1 LPPWSSNSCCAHAG
15 RRACGTACV
24 WLRPGLREPQV
35 DRAIAFEEQLS
46 QAKSEAPEP
55 EPVSRASQAGL
66 GLLTGVVV
74 YGAAIGGL
82 FSLAFAFVYGRVG
95 PFRRPYDG
103 GLLALAG
110 FVSIVLVPVLKYPG
124 NPPSVGDPETIG
136 SRTALFFAMLLI
148 SVAALAFAV
157 KFARGLMAR
166 HGTWNAVLAGG
177 AIYLVTIA
185 VAQYVLPAINEVPA
199 QFSADLLWRF
209 RIASLG
215 MHAVLW
221 ATIGLAFGYLT
232 ERALAA
238 QSGGHDAKLRVAR

>member
-1 LPPWSSNSCCAHAG
+1 MVVQLLLRGMLVGVLAG
-15 RRACGTACV
+15 LLAFGFARVFG
-24 WLRPGLREPQV
+24 EPQV

-46 QAKSEAPEP
+46 QAKGEAPEA
-55 EPVSRASQAGL
+55 ELVSRSTQAGL

-74 YGAAIGGL
+74 FGAAIGGL
-82 FSLAFAFVYGRVG
+82 FSLAFAFVHGRVG
-95 PFRRPYDG
+95 RFGARTTAA
-103 GLLALAG
+103 LLALAG
-110 FVSIVLVPVLKYPG
+110 FVSIVLVPTLKYPG

-136 SRTALFFAMLLI
+136 SRTALYFAMLVI
-148 SVAALAFAV
+148 SVAALAFAI

-166 HGTWNAVLAGG
+166 HGTWNAMLAGG
-177 AIYLVTIA
+177 AIYVVTIA

-215 MHAVLW
+215 IHAILW
-221 ATIGLAFGYLT
+221 ATIGLTFGYLT

-238 QSGGHDAKLRVAR
+238 QSAGHDPQLRVAR

>member
-1 LPPWSSNSCCAHAG
+1 MVVQLLLRGMLVGVLAG
-15 RRACGTACV
+15 LLAFGFARVFG
-24 WLRPGLREPQV
+24 EPQV

-46 QAKSEAPEP
+46 QAKGEAPEP
-55 EPVSRASQAGL
+55 ELVSRPTQAGP
-66 GLLTGVVV
+66 GLLTAVVV
-74 YGAAIGGL
+74 FGAAIGGL
-82 FSLAFAFVYGRVG
+82 FSLAFAFVHGRVG
-95 PFRRPYDG
+95 RFGARTTAA
-103 GLLALAG
+103 LLALAG
-110 FVSIVLVPVLKYPG
+110 FVSIVLVPTLKYPG

-136 SRTALFFAMLLI
+136 SRTALYFAMLVI
-148 SVAALAFAV
+148 SVAALAFAI

-177 AIYLVTIA
+177 AIYVVTIA

-215 MHAVLW
+215 IHAILW

-238 QSGGHDAKLRVAR
+238 QSAGHDPQLRVAR